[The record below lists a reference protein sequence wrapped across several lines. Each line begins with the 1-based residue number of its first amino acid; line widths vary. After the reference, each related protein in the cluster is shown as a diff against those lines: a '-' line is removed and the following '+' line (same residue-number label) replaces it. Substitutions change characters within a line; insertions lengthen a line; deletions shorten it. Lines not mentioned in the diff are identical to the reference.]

1 MTMPSVRFD
10 ASGLIPAIAVCK
22 DTKAVL
28 MLAYMNEESLA
39 LTLKTGY
46 VHYYS
51 RSRGKIWKKGEVSGH
66 TQRLESLWVDCDA
79 DAILVEVEQKGAC
92 CHEGYPSCFFRKVDA
107 GPAEHAGI
115 PRIELERKFDP
126 KEVYGKRAASPH
138 ALDKL
143 FSVIESRKAST
154 PEESYV
160 ASLFAKGPEAIE
172 AKVQEEIEELFEAAR
187 QGDDQ
192 HTIHEAADVLFHTLV
207 LLSHSGIPAKLVWE
221 ELERRS
227 GTSGHEEKRRRSSPH
242 GP

>member
-92 CHEGYPSCFFRKVDA
+92 CHEGYPSCFLGR
-107 GPAEHAGI
+107 
-115 PRIELERKFDP
+115 LT
-126 KEVYGKRAASPH
+126 RARQNMRGFQESNS
-138 ALDKL
+138 
-143 FSVIESRKAST
+143 SVSST
-154 PEESYV
+154 PKRCT
-160 ASLFAKGPEAIE
+160 AK
-172 AKVQEEIEELFEAAR
+172 ELP
-187 QGDDQ
+187 
-192 HTIHEAADVLFHTLV
+192 VLM
-207 LLSHSGIPAKLVWE
+207 LS
-221 ELERRS
+221 
-227 GTSGHEEKRRRSSPH
+227 TSCFP
-242 GP
+242 